1 MKAHYLFLSAIL
13 FSVALTG
20 CKNRFEDYQPYDTFD
35 ERMAAASNPPVT
47 PDDQMPSSSP
57 DDQYAYS
64 QSYSSGNNAS
74 STASNVKSGDGG
86 IEVPFSETRGK
97 EPPAVNVG
105 AL

>member
-1 MKAHYLFLSAIL
+1 
-13 FSVALTG
+13 
-20 CKNRFEDYQPYDTFD
+20 
-35 ERMAAASNPPVT
+35 
-47 PDDQMPSSSP
+47 MPSASS

-64 QSYSSGNNAS
+64 QSYSSGNDAPNNAS
-74 STASNVKSGDGG
+74 SAKSGDGG